1 LSPPRSTIA
10 VFRQVLKRSVVFLL
24 MLAPA
29 AVGTVVHYPA
39 YFLGG
44 YLATNFSRKFE
55 DMISTIKIMSAML
68 LFPLTWLL
76 VAAISYELLGWLAA
90 AISLI
95 VVPLCG
101 YVAVLFFEEFD
112 QSLGGLRALAFFLV
126 RRRFFVR
133 LLAERK
139 AIKNE
144 IISIGKET
152 VAAAE

>member
-1 LSPPRSTIA
+1 
-10 VFRQVLKRSVVFLL
+10 VVFLL

-29 AVGTVVHYPA
+29 ALGTVVHYPA

-90 AISLI
+90 AILLI

-126 RRRFFVR
+126 RRKFFIR

-144 IISIGKET
+144 ILSLGKET